1 MESGR
6 QGQAYSLH
14 GFYARILYKTQHIVS
29 IIHTHTHTFTQ
40 EDKQELYVGIVVSV
54 SILEQRRL
62 TQSEKTIY

>member
-29 IIHTHTHTFTQ
+29 IIHTHTFTQ